1 MTYKIRLK
9 NSTSYALVST
19 DAYDYILNNS
29 YFKLINFLDHLRLHS
44 NGYVFFQK
52 NHRQKDGSYRNETIY
67 LHRYIAERF
76 VEKPVS
82 EKKLYVSIV
91 NGNKL
96 DCRTNNLEWVSRSVA
111 VRNTKKMLNK
121 TGYRGVCKE
130 RNKYRAVIYQGT
142 QKHDLGFFNTPEE
155 AAEAYNQKSRELFGS
170 TRSLNKVGYP
180 KRQIATPKTN
190 GDIIVTPSELELQHF
205 KVLDSK

>member
-1 MTYKIRLK
+1 M
-9 NSTSYALVST
+9 
-19 DAYDYILNNS
+19 
-29 YFKLINFLDHLRLHS
+29 
-44 NGYVFFQK
+44 
-52 NHRQKDGSYRNETIY
+52 
-67 LHRYIAERF
+67 HRYIAERF

-155 AAEAYNQKSRELFGS
+155 AAEAYNQKSRELFGN

-190 GDIIVTPSELELQHF
+190 GDIIVTP
-205 KVLDSK
+205 